1 VIMNL
6 LGVKLQIQLHLVVS
20 MVQSLFFVF
29 MSYLDDYLG
38 GGGYAKQSR
47 YVKDT
52 VDDQSDTASIQSQD
66 DVRSISLGGL

>member
-1 VIMNL
+1 
-6 LGVKLQIQLHLVVS
+6 
-20 MVQSLFFVF
+20 